1 MLYALKLFGCIVWAV
16 PWCLA
21 AVICGMTFI
30 GLPLAFLLWII
41 GCLPYQRVHQKHQ
54 EKLYAYKHRD
64 HALEEEG
71 EVPWE
76 M

>member
-1 MLYALKLFGCIVWAV
+1 MYVVKLCLAMLWAI

-21 AVICGMTFI
+21 AVVLGLTFV
-30 GLPLAFLLWII
+30 GLPIAFAFWII
-41 GCLPYQRVHQKHQ
+41 GCLPYQRVVRKHQ
-54 EKLYAYKHRD
+54 LKLYAERNKDRV
-64 HALEEEG
+64 LEQEG